1 MNREMAIKDN
11 PIIFL
16 SRKTWEFSRGNR
28 SAVFLY
34 VFLFILGNSVWLAEP
49 LVIAKILNIV
59 QEKGITQ
66 DSLPLIFLYLF
77 LALLLPFGF
86 WVFHGPARV
95 IETRNAFLV
104 KANYKKYLLEGTLAL
119 PAEWH
124 ADHHSGDTIDK
135 IEKSSEALFEY
146 SSDTFQVIE
155 TVINLTVAYIALTY
169 FNPHSGYIV
178 LALIVLTMFSITK
191 FDQVLVA
198 QYAKLFKIENKIS
211 AKIFDTISNIVTVI
225 SLRIEKMLTNA
236 IVRQIMSPFKLFVS
250 NRKMIEWK
258 WFFVSVGGAVMAF
271 LVIGSYIYFNV
282 KEGAVVLVGTVYVL
296 YGYVQRIQ
304 YIFFE
309 FAHRYNTIVRQKTA
323 VLNVGEI
330 TQEFKEVDK
339 IGQIRLGK
347 DWSELK
353 IEDLKFSY
361 QTDEGGRQ
369 HLDNISLAI
378 KRHEKIA
385 LIGAS
390 GSGKTTLLK
399 IIRDLYH
406 PQKIKL
412 YLDGKALKE
421 GFRMISQ
428 EIALIPQDPEIFSTT
443 IEENITFGIK
453 HKFSLLK
460 KFTDQARFTN
470 VVQKLPKK
478 FQSSVFE
485 KGVNLSSGEKQRL
498 ALARGLLA
506 SQDKEIILMDEPT
519 SSVDLKNE
527 LEIFQNIFREFKDKT
542 IISSIHRLHLLKMFD
557 HIYFFRDGKII
568 ASGTFEELLK
578 SSQEFEKIWEKYT
591 KTKKFMV

>member
-1 MNREMAIKDN
+1 MAIKDN